1 MLVARVVLSLACVV
15 GLIWYAG
22 RRLGAPAKAGRRA
35 DGEHDVRV
43 VGRQNMGR
51 HSGVAVLAIGNRR
64 VLVGYGEQQVTM
76 LTELGPVVAPIE
88 DATPTKQRSRAPS
101 RPALA
106 SRRTARDDA
115 GLAAAVG
122 AADKPGRTAPSAP
135 RAATAAATTTGR
147 ASKATGRTAGA
158 LGAAGAAGV
167 PGGALAGSVLA
178 PDTWRTFVHALQDR
192 TVRR

>member
-1 MLVARVVLSLACVV
+1 MLVARVALSLACVV

-76 LTELGPVVAPIE
+76 LTELGPVVAPVE
-88 DATPTKQRSRAPS
+88 DGTPTKQRSRAPS
-101 RPALA
+101 RPALVGRA
-106 SRRTARDDA
+106 TARDDA

-122 AADKPGRTAPSAP
+122 AADKPGRTVPTTSVSRTGAQG
-135 RAATAAATTTGR
+135 RTATTKGR
-147 ASKATGRTAGA
+147 AAGA
-158 LGAAGAAGV
+158 LGAAGAV